1 MVRFKINSI
10 HINGFKTAE
19 NGAELILAETQT
31 STVYGKNG
39 CGKTTLLY
47 TINAVFDRN
56 EYVLKE
62 NRIDDIVLKCQ
73 CDGKDIIL
81 EAKAEKKQGEIV
93 GYNFIGFDNFQE
105 SSLFITT
112 DRGLNNPV
120 DRDIRIEDIQDILKR
135 LSRNKNDFS
144 INLDSKMVDVYS
156 FIEELNGL
164 KEKADVEDLLKEKNL
179 IIENITMV
187 TVEELFC
194 RNADNLPLIVLNSF
208 SEALKLTLE
217 ITLKELTHSETVELN
232 ELLKAYEEFL
242 KVNEVLSGLD
252 NKVMQFLYKWER
264 ELELIIGKAK
274 QSSDKKFDDNS
285 AYMVIQGFLDNI
297 KKESNFLAYLN
308 VQEMFSKYVENK
320 KLLIEDGSVK
330 VQVKNGV
337 HALNELSNGE
347 RQFLTFLVV
356 LAVLGKD
363 KSVIMIDEP
372 GISLDTDWQED
383 LVSIIETLCP
393 NSQIILT
400 THSPDVSLCDT
411 NMICHLEID

>member
-19 NGAELILAETQT
+19 NKAELILAETQT
-31 STVYGKNG
+31 STIYGKNG

-47 TINAVFDRN
+47 TINAVFDKN
-56 EYVLKE
+56 EYALKE
-62 NRIDDIVLKCQ
+62 NGIDDIVLKCQ
-73 CDGKDIIL
+73 CDGKDIVL
-81 EAKAEKKQGEIV
+81 EAKAEKKQEEII
-93 GYNFIGFDNFQE
+93 GYDFIGFDDFQE

-120 DRDIRIEDIQDILKR
+120 DREIRIEDVQDILKR
-135 LSRNKNDFS
+135 LSKNRKDFS

-164 KEKADVEDLLKEKNL
+164 KDKADVESILQEKNL
-179 IIENITMV
+179 IIEKITME
-187 TVEELFC
+187 TVEKLFC
-194 RNADNLPLIVLNSF
+194 RNVENLSFMLINSF
-208 SEALKLTLE
+208 SEAVVIALDMKKDADKRFKIE
-217 ITLKELTHSETVELN
+217 ELDGMMKIYDEFKKLN
-232 ELLKAYEEFL
+232 ERLIGVDKR
-242 KVNEVLSGLD
+242 
-252 NKVMQFLYKWER
+252 VMPFLYKCEND
-264 ELELIIGKAK
+264 LK
-274 QSSDKKFDDNS
+274 QAIEEINQSGSKGVCQDYRFL
-285 AYMVIQGFLDNI
+285 AIQGFLNNI
-297 KKESNFLAYLN
+297 RHESDILAYFN
-308 VQEMFSKYVENK
+308 VQEMFSKYIANK
-320 KLLIEDGSVK
+320 KLLMEDGTLK

-337 HALNELSNGE
+337 HDLNQLSNGE
-347 RQFLTFLVV
+347 RQFLTFLIV
-356 LAVLGKD
+356 LSVLGKD

-383 LVSIIETLCP
+383 FVSIIETLCP